1 MNDPSYEAWKR
12 ERSTAAVPAGFA
24 DRVMDRVRRTRRPA
38 KPRWAETDPATWLFS
53 RRYLAAA
60 VFVLAAGAGLMRLVS
75 VMAMILLTPAGGY

>member
-24 DRVMDRVRRTRRPA
+24 DRVMDRVRRIRKPA
-38 KPRWAETDPATWLFS
+38 KPRWSDITWLFS

-60 VFVLAAGAGLMRLVS
+60 VFILAACAGMLRLVS
-75 VMAMILLTPAGGY
+75 VMVMILATPSGGY